1 MSKISNYTELLA
13 ERHRLEA
20 LMRDHKD
27 TIATEVGLIKEKL
40 HPIISLVSF
49 LSIFQRKPNQNLLQ
63 FGADVG
69 VELLLRQKLLAK
81 SNWITR
87 LVLPFLAKGATAKVL
102 EKIRPKSKQIVQE
115 TADDGRSR
123 N

>member
-1 MSKISNYTELLA
+1 MTKISNYDELLA
-13 ERHRLEA
+13 ERLRLED
-20 LMRDHKD
+20 LLREHKA
-27 TIATEVGLIKEKL
+27 TIATEVSVIKEKL
-40 HPIISLVSF
+40 HPIFSLVSF
-49 LSIFQRKPNQNLLQ
+49 LSVFQRKPDQSLLQ

-102 EKIRPKSKQIVQE
+102 EKIRSKTQLTPE
-115 TADDGRSR
+115 TVGNGRSR

>member
-1 MSKISNYTELLA
+1 MTKINNYDELLA
-13 ERHRLEA
+13 ERLRLEG
-20 LMRDHKD
+20 LLREHKA
-27 TIATEVGLIKEKL
+27 TIATEVSAIKEKL
-40 HPIISLVSF
+40 HPIFSLVSF
-49 LSIFQRKPNQNLLQ
+49 LGVFRRKPDQSLLQ

-69 VELLLRQKLLAK
+69 VELLLRQNQVAK

-102 EKIRPKSKQIVQE
+102 EKIRSKKQLPPE
-115 TADDGRSR
+115 TVGNGRSR